1 VYWPAFAGL
10 RSGRAGTSWSGT
22 SGPFHVPALARFP
35 LPAGVGVVRQ
45 RSSPF
50 HYSALLTI
58 PLEFSIFSP
67 GNSYTPSYLPTGGL
81 LASIRVLTFAAIW
94 ALVLSLP
101 GCGGGSKTVTRVEP
115 DQTIDLSGD
124 WNDTDSRMVAEEMI
138 KDALNR
144 PWLGEFK
151 GDKKRSPVVIVGTV
165 RNRSSEHIAS
175 TAFTKNLERELINSG
190 RVEFV
195 ANKEERSEVRDERTD
210 QQEFSSPE
218 SLKKF
223 QMETGADFM
232 LRGDITSIIDQ
243 EGGSRVKFYQVN
255 LELVNIETNKKA
267 WIGEKK
273 IKKLV
278 EQSGSKF

>member
-1 VYWPAFAGL
+1 
-10 RSGRAGTSWSGT
+10 
-22 SGPFHVPALARFP
+22 
-35 LPAGVGVVRQ
+35 
-45 RSSPF
+45 
-50 HYSALLTI
+50 
-58 PLEFSIFSP
+58 
-67 GNSYTPSYLPTGGL
+67 

>member
-1 VYWPAFAGL
+1 MAP
-10 RSGRAGTSWSGT
+10 
-22 SGPFHVPALARFP
+22 
-35 LPAGVGVVRQ
+35 
-45 RSSPF
+45 
-50 HYSALLTI
+50 
-58 PLEFSIFSP
+58 
-67 GNSYTPSYLPTGGL
+67 
-81 LASIRVLTFAAIW
+81 IRVLVLAAISLL
-94 ALVLSLP
+94 ALLIL
-101 GCGGGSKTVTRVEP
+101 GCGESKTVTRVEP
-115 DQTIDLSGD
+115 DQAIDLSGD

-151 GDKKRSPVVIVGTV
+151 GEKKRSPVVIVGTV

-190 RVEFV
+190 SVEFV
-195 ANKEERSEVRDERTD
+195 ASKEERNEVRDERTD

-223 QMETGADFM
+223 QIETGADFM

-278 EQSGSKF
+278 AQSGSKF